1 MKNKGIYLL
10 KNALFFCIS
19 KGIAFLAPL
28 LFVKFV
34 TLEEYGEVEFAYS
47 TGSVC
52 AVFLMLGF
60 GGAYPYFILK
70 KQERHKEQYFFLY
83 GYLIFFL
90 SCLFACFFPIADKF
104 PNRLISFICF
114 RLFSLCSGCI
124 ALF

>member
-90 SCLFACFFPIADKF
+90 SCLFACFFY
-104 PNRLISFICF
+104 S
-114 RLFSLCSGCI
+114 
-124 ALF
+124 

>member
-70 KQERHKEQYFFLY
+70 KQERHKEQYFFSLR
-83 GYLIFFL
+83 LSDIFPELFVCLFFL
-90 SCLFACFFPIADKF
+90 
-104 PNRLISFICF
+104 
-114 RLFSLCSGCI
+114 
-124 ALF
+124 